1 MWRSIYHPYSYCT
14 GTHELLKD
22 MGQVDEAQQVLRPE
36 DVDELKKSLGGE
48 HRVLRGAVKTIEE
61 INQAFVQPAPSLR
74 PSPAPLACAPLVLYR
89 FNPAEPF

>member
-1 MWRSIYHPYSYCT
+1 MCTCHMCMWRSIYHPYSYCT

-61 INQAFVQPAPSLR
+61 INQAFV
-74 PSPAPLACAPLVLYR
+74 
-89 FNPAEPF
+89 